1 MAYCIYLRKSRKDME
16 AEARGEGE
24 TLARHDR
31 ALKDLARRMD
41 YPIAKIYREIVS
53 GESIANRPQMRQLL
67 ADVAARKYEGV
78 LVMEV
83 ERLARGDIYDQATVA
98 STFKYS
104 GTRIITPRETYD
116 PSAAKDEVHFEFLL
130 FMSRCEY
137 KTITRRIQTG
147 RTSAAKE
154 GRYIASRPPY
164 GYRRIRRPDGVWT
177 LEIVPEQAEIVRQ
190 VYFWYSHGEG
200 GARIAARLNAMGVR
214 TQMDKQWAQYTVIQM
229 IRNPIYK
236 GYITWAKRVDT
247 VVGVDEHGMKQHKRV
262 RNADPICVRGYHDPI
277 VSDELFAAA
286 NCTGRE
292 GSMPKRVGMPTQ
304 NPLAGLVHCA
314 LCGHHM
320 VRTPG
325 TLRPDGT
332 RYPDRITCRTQG
344 CTNYGCSIAALTEAV
359 LNILR
364 TWSISYPAAPE
375 KTESR
380 ESDIARDHA
389 RQHIAQLESQ
399 RAKLCDL
406 LERGIYD
413 DETYL
418 QRSAALA
425 AQINAAREELKHLEA
440 EAEKPDPDAL
450 IRAIAPRCGEAL
462 ESFAVAT
469 TAEEKNR
476 ILRQLIDHITFR
488 KSARGN
494 NHDDKLSTV
503 EITVHPFGVSLSK

>member
-31 ALKDLARRMD
+31 ILKELAARMN
-41 YPIAKIYREIVS
+41 YPIANTYREIVS
-53 GESIANRPQMRQLL
+53 AESIDNRPQARKLL

-83 ERLARGDIYDQATVA
+83 ERLARGDTSDQAAVA
-98 STFKYS
+98 NTFKYS
-104 GTRIITPRETYD
+104 DTRIITPDRIYD
-116 PSAAKDEVHFEFLL
+116 PSDPHDEEFFEFSL
-130 FMSRCEY
+130 FMSRREY

-147 RTSAAKE
+147 RKFASKE

-177 LEIVPEQAEIVRQ
+177 LEIIPEQAEIVRQ
-190 VYFWYSHGEG
+190 IFYWYSHGEG
-200 GARIAARLNAMGVR
+200 GSRIAARLNAMGVR
-214 TQMDKQWAQYTVIQM
+214 TQMDKQWAQHTIARM

-236 GYITWAKRVDT
+236 GYVTWAKRVET
-247 VVGVDEHGMKQHKRV
+247 IVGIDEHGAKQRKRV
-262 RNADPICVRGYHDPI
+262 RNDNPICVRGYHDPI

-292 GSMPKRVGMPTQ
+292 GSMPKRIGMPTQ

-359 LNILR
+359 LNVLR
-364 TWSISYPAAPE
+364 TWSISYSDVPE

-380 ESDIARDHA
+380 ESDIAIDYA

-425 AQINAAREELKHLEA
+425 SQINAAREELKQLEA
-440 EAEKPDPDAL
+440 KAQQPDPDAL
-450 IRAIAPRCGEAL
+450 IRAIAPRCQDAL
-462 ESFAVAT
+462 KAYEIAD
-469 TAEEKNR
+469 TADEKNR
-476 ILRQLIDHITFR
+476 ILRQIIDHIVYR
-488 KSARGN
+488 KSERGN
-494 NHDDKLSTV
+494 NHDDKHNTV
-503 EITVHPFGVSLSK
+503 QIIIYPFDVSSH